1 MGFDPEK
8 NEELNDMIRLVSH
21 WEINHEFDS
30 HFPHLKDSF
39 SGGLKEQE
47 LMLKSQANSLLDL
60 NNVQG
65 STVSSYFV
73 LLLLG
78 ILEKDRKI

>member
-8 NEELNDMIRLVSH
+8 NEELNEMIRLASH

-39 SGGLKEQE
+39 SGGLEEQE

-65 STVSSYFV
+65 STVSQYL

>member
-1 MGFDPEK
+1 
-8 NEELNDMIRLVSH
+8 MIRLVSH

-39 SGGLKEQE
+39 SGGLEEQE
-47 LMLKSQANSLLDL
+47 LMLKSQTNSTLDL

-65 STVSSYFV
+65 STVS
-73 LLLLG
+73 
-78 ILEKDRKI
+78 

>member
-8 NEELNDMIRLVSH
+8 NEELKDMIRLASH
-21 WEINHEFDS
+21 WEINHEFGS

-39 SGGLKEQE
+39 SGALEKRE
-47 LMLKSQANSLLDL
+47 LMLKSQTNTTLDL

-65 STVSSYFV
+65 STVSQYLL

-78 ILEKDRKI
+78 ILEKGRKI